1 MRTIE
6 TTAIVEA
13 DGTLRVQVPPEVA
26 PGAHQVVVVIEEMA
40 RPVPEQPHPPFPV
53 IHVGSWPSTL
63 SLRRKDMYVDR
74 GR

>member
-6 TTAIVEA
+6 TKAIVEA
-13 DGTLRVQVPPEVA
+13 DGTLTVQVPPEVT
-26 PGAHQVVVVIEEMA
+26 PGEHQVVVVIEEIVSPVPA
-40 RPVPEQPHPPFPV
+40 RPRLAFPV
-53 IHVGSWPSTL
+53 IHVGPWPATL

>member
-6 TTAIVEA
+6 TKAIVEA
-13 DGTLRVQVPPEVA
+13 DGTLTVQLPPEVT
-26 PGAHQVVVVIEEMA
+26 PGEHQVVLVIEEVVSPMPV
-40 RPVPEQPHPPFPV
+40 RPRPAFPV
-53 IHVGSWPSTL
+53 IHVGLWPAML